1 MKKCAAMLAA
11 VLLAAQ
17 LAACGAPAAQ
27 SGSGAP
33 SSRAEQAPSSQAASQ
48 PPEEAEATM
57 EEAVQAARQMEQ
69 QKIELFEAGDRE
81 GILDLFVDRGGAY
94 ADAVVDFAGTLQQWY
109 TQYDQHM
116 IVPLAQVDGE
126 YAVGLYHAI
135 CAGAYP
141 DVNCNSSF
149 GVMPMMQQDGQWKFM
164 AEAGDALTRQVNLL
178 AVGQDAM
185 DAQDAGRNMKMFGA
199 YWACLGPVV
208 VKGNLSVELANLY
221 QAENGDMILH
231 LYAYNGTDANRSI
244 SDIQVEVTDSE
255 LGTVISG
262 PMGGSA
268 ILPAG
273 EAHMLTCTVP
283 AENVLTGTQP
293 LGELRCS
300 VNYDHE

>member
-11 VLLAAQ
+11 
-17 LAACGAPAAQ
+17 
-27 SGSGAP
+27 
-33 SSRAEQAPSSQAASQ
+33 
-48 PPEEAEATM
+48 
-57 EEAVQAARQMEQ
+57 RQMEQ
-69 QKIELFEAGDRE
+69 QMIELFEAGDRE

-231 LYAYNGTDANRSI
+231 LYAYNGTDA
-244 SDIQVEVTDSE
+244 E

>member
-1 MKKCAAMLAA
+1 
-11 VLLAAQ
+11 
-17 LAACGAPAAQ
+17 
-27 SGSGAP
+27 
-33 SSRAEQAPSSQAASQ
+33 
-48 PPEEAEATM
+48 
-57 EEAVQAARQMEQ
+57 
-69 QKIELFEAGDRE
+69 
-81 GILDLFVDRGGAY
+81 
-94 ADAVVDFAGTLQQWY
+94 
-109 TQYDQHM
+109 
-116 IVPLAQVDGE
+116 
-126 YAVGLYHAI
+126 
-135 CAGAYP
+135 
-141 DVNCNSSF
+141 
-149 GVMPMMQQDGQWKFM
+149 MMQQDGQWKFM